1 MINILVSG
9 LGNTGREIVKCIN
22 ETEDVQVICAV
33 SDYNLEDTNFKI
45 YSNFSDVKEKEDI
58 IDVIIDFSK
67 ADRIEEILSYA
78 LKTRTPIVIGT
89 TGYTD
94 EQNEKIK
101 EASQFIP
108 IFKSSNTSIGIT
120 VMLELVKIATKLLDG
135 FDIEIIEKHHNRKE
149 DCPCGT
155 AYMTADV
162 IKEVRNE
169 LENIYGRQGKNAKRQ
184 SNELGIHTIRG
195 GTIIGDND
203 VIFAGD
209 DEVLE
214 IKHRAGSNMIFA
226 KGAVMAAKFI
236 VNAKVGLYDMNDVLL
251 RQ

>member
-1 MINILVSG
+1 MIKIIVSG

-22 ETEDVQVICAV
+22 ETEGVEVFCAV
-33 SDYNLEDTNFKI
+33 SDYDLKYSDFKI
-45 YSNFSDVKEKEDI
+45 YSKFSDIEGKADA
-58 IDVIIDFSK
+58 IIDFSK
-67 ADRIEEILSYA
+67 ASRLEEILDYA
-78 LKTRTPIVIGT
+78 VSTKTPVIIGT
-89 TGYTD
+89 TAHSD
-94 EQNEKIK
+94 EQNEKVK
-101 EASQFIP
+101 EVSKLIP
-108 IFKSSNTSIGIT
+108 VFKSSNTSIGIT
-120 VMLELVKIATKLLDG
+120 VMLQLVKTATRLLDG

-155 AYMTADV
+155 AFMTADA

-169 LENIYGRQGKNAKRQ
+169 LTNIYGRHGKHAKRQ
-184 SNELGIHTIRG
+184 PNELAIHTIRG

-214 IKHRAGSNMIFA
+214 IKHKAGSNMIFA

-236 VNAKVGLYDMNDVLL
+236 VNAENGLYDMNDVLL
-251 RQ
+251 G

>member
-1 MINILVSG
+1 MIKIIVSG

-22 ETEDVQVICAV
+22 ETEGVEVFCAV
-33 SDYNLEDTNFKI
+33 SDHDLKYSDFKI
-45 YSNFSDVKEKEDI
+45 YSKLSDIEGKA
-58 IDVIIDFSK
+58 DVIIDFSK
-67 ADRIEEILSYA
+67 ASRLEEILDYA
-78 LKTRTPIVIGT
+78 VSTKTPVIIGT
-89 TGYTD
+89 TAHSD
-94 EQNEKIK
+94 EQNEKVK
-101 EASQFIP
+101 EVSKLIP
-108 IFKSSNTSIGIT
+108 VFKSSNTSIGIT
-120 VMLELVKIATKLLDG
+120 VMLQLVKTATRLLDG

-155 AYMTADV
+155 AFMTADA

-169 LENIYGRQGKNAKRQ
+169 LTNIYGRHGKHAKRQ
-184 SNELGIHTIRG
+184 PNELAIHTIRG

-214 IKHRAGSNMIFA
+214 IKHKAGSNMIFA

-236 VNAKVGLYDMNDVLL
+236 VNAENGLYDMNDVLL
-251 RQ
+251 G

>member
-1 MINILVSG
+1 MIKILVSG
-9 LGNTGREIVKCIN
+9 LGNTGTEIVKCIN
-22 ETEDVQVICAV
+22 ETEGLKVLCAV
-33 SDYNLEDTNFKI
+33 SNYDLKDADFKI
-45 YSNFSDVKEKEDI
+45 YSDFNNVKDQEESV
-58 IDVIIDFSK
+58 DVIIDFSK
-67 ADRIEEILSYA
+67 ASRLEEILCYA
-78 LKTRTPIVIGT
+78 LKTKTPIVIGT
-89 TGYTD
+89 TGHTH
-94 EQNEKIK
+94 EQNQKIK
-101 EASQFIP
+101 EASKFIP

-120 VMLELVKIATKLLDG
+120 VMLQLVKTATRLLDG
-135 FDIEIIEKHHNRKE
+135 YDIEIIEKHHNRKE

-155 AYMTADV
+155 AYMTADI

-169 LENIYGRQGKNAKRQ
+169 LTNIYGRHGKNAKRQ
-184 SNELGIHTIRG
+184 PNELGIHTIRG

-236 VNAKVGLYDMNDVLL
+236 FDLENGLYDMNDVLL
-251 RQ
+251 GQ